1 MDIVTRLCNFTND
14 YAKKHGPE
22 KPTLYD
28 GWKDITADEMYR
40 YFALLMYMAIVKAP
54 SVDRYWSTASLFHGL
69 WARHFMSIVRFKAIQ
84 SFIKACGEVGEMNIS
99 DKLCKVR
106 LLLKYIQS
114 KCKKLYQPYRNVA
127 IDERMVRN
135 RGRYTFRQFIKDK
148 PTRWGMK
155 LWVLA
160 DSSNGYTYDFE
171 VYSGKGSPV
180 SKNGLA
186 YDVVMRLCQHLKGQG
201 YHVYFDNFYTGV
213 QLVKDLLAMKLLS
226 CGTLQTCRKAV
237 PAAFKNTK
245 MFARG
250 PRGSMRWKR
259 EGNLLFLQWLDNKPV
274 TFLSTINQKA
284 TTHHYVKRRT
294 KVNGRYRPLFV
305 RQPKLVNCYNKFMGG
320 VDKSDQLIGKYMTLR
335 KTHRWWKTLLYHLL
349 DVARVNS
356 YILFND
362 FRKKNK
368 DIVELQR
375 PKSYSQLDFNVE
387 LIKEMGKV
395 SDNEAVPLLKTKP
408 PPPPPPPSG
417 HALLPTHADK
427 LSSCRL
433 CYQRYKIER
442 KTFVKCKTC
451 NKHFCFLT
459 KRNCL
464 LEAHQ

>member
-1 MDIVTRLCNFTND
+1 
-14 YAKKHGPE
+14 
-22 KPTLYD
+22 
-28 GWKDITADEMYR
+28 
-40 YFALLMYMAIVKAP
+40 
-54 SVDRYWSTASLFHGL
+54 
-69 WARHFMSIVRFKAIQ
+69 
-84 SFIKACGEVGEMNIS
+84 
-99 DKLCKVR
+99 
-106 LLLKYIQS
+106 
-114 KCKKLYQPYRNVA
+114 
-127 IDERMVRN
+127 
-135 RGRYTFRQFIKDK
+135 
-148 PTRWGMK
+148 
-155 LWVLA
+155 
-160 DSSNGYTYDFE
+160 
-171 VYSGKGSPV
+171 
-180 SKNGLA
+180 
-186 YDVVMRLCQHLKGQG
+186 
-201 YHVYFDNFYTGV
+201 
-213 QLVKDLLAMKLLS
+213 
-226 CGTLQTCRKAV
+226 
-237 PAAFKNTK
+237 
-245 MFARG
+245 
-250 PRGSMRWKR
+250 MRWKR

-375 PKSYSQLDFNVE
+375 PKSYSQLDFTVE

-427 LSSCRL
+427 HSSCQL